1 MLDHT
6 QEKPQAPSTPNQN
19 DREALFKAVREKCH
33 NKLKDP
39 EVLAIYQRLAQK

>member
-1 MLDHT
+1 MPKDT

-19 DREALFKAVREKCH
+19 DREALFKAVREKCY

-39 EVLAIYQRLAQK
+39 EVLAVYQRLSQK